1 MNSHPQRIFV
11 TPEFN
16 PSLNDHLHR
25 EGDSCPSCGQDIPLD
40 KLEEISGKI
49 ALREREQAQAIT
61 TKLAQQYEA
70 EKTQA
75 AAKAAQ
81 DLDFER
87 RQSVTREARAREEAQ
102 KAAEIVLNEKLG
114 AADRAREELQTK
126 YQNQIEEAESARKAA
141 ELAGL
146 NMQAQMTQLRQETV
160 TALETAKAEAQARE
174 AEIRAEATGAAELA
188 AGERLAAIQ
197 TASKE
202 VEAALLVRIEEAES
216 KKGAAEQKGVELTLQ
231 LAEAQKSKEAE
242 VAKVKEDAAAEAVR
256 ARKEATEAAEALFLE
271 QTAVNE
277 KAVADARERML
288 AAEGKLTA
296 LTEQHTAE
304 LAKNLAE
311 QREVLERTK
320 DEAVNAEK
328 AKAFLEHQKL
338 TEKVN
343 SLQRDLD
350 KKTNEELGEGAEI
363 DLFEALKSEFPDDDI
378 KRIPKGSPGA
388 DIRHIVMLHG
398 KDCGTIL
405 YDSKNHK
412 SWRWDH
418 AAKLKA
424 DQLADK
430 AEHAIL
436 STHKFPEGTRQIHI
450 HEGMVLANPA
460 RVVSIATMIRQHLLQ
475 IHTWRLSG
483 IERENKTA
491 ALYEFMTSEQ
501 CAQLLSRIDERVDE
515 MLDQQVKEQ
524 RWHENH
530 WRKEGEALRAIQKAK
545 ADLANQ
551 ISNIIGTSTEE
562 ILDLASLQSRPQCHQ

>member
-1 MNSHPQRIFV
+1 MSPHPQRIPV

-16 PSLNDHLHR
+16 PSLNAHLHR

-49 ALREREQAQAIT
+49 ALREREQAQVIT

-75 AAKAAQ
+75 AAKATE

-87 RQSVTREARAREEAQ
+87 RQSAARET
-102 KAAEIVLNEKLG
+102 
-114 AADRAREELQTK
+114 RAREELQTK
-126 YQNQIEEAESARKAA
+126 YQNQIEEVESARKAA
-141 ELAGL
+141 EQAGL
-146 NMQAQMTQLRQETV
+146 NIQAQMTHLRQETA

-174 AEIRAEATGAAELA
+174 VEIRAEATGAAELA
-188 AGERLAAIQ
+188 AAEKLAAIK

-202 VEAALLVRIEEAES
+202 AEAALQTRIEEAES
-216 KKGAAEQKGVELTLQ
+216 QKSAAEQKGVELALQ
-231 LAEAQKSKEAE
+231 LAESQKAKEAE

-256 ARKEATEAAEALFLE
+256 ARKEATEASEDLFRE
-271 QTAVNE
+271 QTAANE
-277 KAVADARERML
+277 KAVADAQERML

-304 LAKNLAE
+304 LAQNLAE
-311 QREVLERTK
+311 QREVLEKTK

-343 SLQRDLD
+343 SLQRDLE
-350 KKTNEELGEGAEI
+350 KKTNEELGEGAEV
-363 DLFEALKSEFPDDDI
+363 DLFEALKEEFPDDDI

-398 KDCGTIL
+398 KPCGTIL

-412 SWRWDH
+412 CWRWDH

-436 STHKFPEGTRQIHI
+436 STLKLPEGTRQIHI

-475 IHTWRLSG
+475 IHTWRLSE

-501 CAQLLSRIDERVDE
+501 CAQLLARIDERVDE

-562 ILDLASLQSRPQCHQ
+562 VLDLASLQS